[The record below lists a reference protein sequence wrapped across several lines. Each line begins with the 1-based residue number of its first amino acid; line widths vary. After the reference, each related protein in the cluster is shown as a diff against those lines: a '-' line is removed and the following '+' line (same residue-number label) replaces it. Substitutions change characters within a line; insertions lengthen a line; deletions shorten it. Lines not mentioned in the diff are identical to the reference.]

1 MQGEILV
8 VTRHRSGRVGREPV
22 IGIGPRCSKPGIDA
36 SLTDALGE
44 LGQLVTAS
52 LADGRERY
60 GVPGQP

>member
-8 VTRHRSGRVGREPV
+8 VAGHGSGRVGREPV
-22 IGIGPRCSKPGIDA
+22 IGIGPGRGEPGIDA

-60 GVPGQP
+60 GVPG